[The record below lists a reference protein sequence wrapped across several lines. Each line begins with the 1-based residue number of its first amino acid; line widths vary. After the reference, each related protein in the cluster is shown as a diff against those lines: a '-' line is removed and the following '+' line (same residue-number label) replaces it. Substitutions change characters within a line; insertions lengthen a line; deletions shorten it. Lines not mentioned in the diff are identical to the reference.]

1 MQSPL
6 EGFRREKPNKLLSIA
21 LKIPP
26 RVYYGPLASL
36 MSWRCVMVLTTIG
49 RKSGLP
55 RTIGVSYMPLNG
67 RYVSF
72 AGWGVSANW
81 YRNVVANPEVTI
93 RVGGKTMKATG
104 HLVLDPNE
112 RINLMALKQEQ
123 ARHCGPPV
131 FMRPLL
137 KLTRAFDFDAE
148 IAMAVEHAGELPI
161 VQFEPHD

>member
-6 EGFRREKPNKLLSIA
+6 EGFRRKKPNKFLSIA

-26 RVYYGPLASL
+26 HVYYGPLASL
-36 MSWRCVMVLTTIG
+36 MSWRCVMMLTTVG

-55 RTIGVSYMPLNG
+55 RSICVSYMPLDD

-72 AGWGVSANW
+72 SGWGVSANW
-81 YRNVVANPEVTI
+81 YRNVVANREVTI

-104 HLVLDPNE
+104 HLVLDRNV
-112 RINLMALKQEQ
+112 RIKLMDLKQEQ

-137 KLTRAFDFDAE
+137 KLTKAFDFDGE

-161 VQFEPHD
+161 VQFEPHN